1 MGLFDDVGHADVVSA
16 LEEYDK
22 LGRDDFLARYGFGR
36 AHDYVLWHDGR
47 TYDSKAIL
55 GVARQYA
62 SGTAATSEQFS
73 GGRTGA
79 ARLLTDLG
87 FYVTSADPYDDF
99 GGPVTGTWSEASE
112 VGADAAHAAW
122 AVAARDVLLQAAH
135 KYRAVV
141 TDQELSTQVMYRTG
155 IRTDEPTPDWIADVL
170 GLVAADCTSR
180 GEPRLAS
187 LCVTTE
193 SGPVD
198 GDTAQQ
204 RLACYRHFKAA
215 GLPADGGR
223 AARAPRAPRAPKDP
237 TPRTRARAATT
248 THVSPSRSTRVTPPA
263 PMPTCPTC
271 YMALPATGVCDECG

>member
-1 MGLFDDVGHADVVSA
+1 MGLFDDVGHADVLSA

-22 LGRDDFLARYGFGR
+22 LGRDDFLGRYGFDR
-36 AHDYVLWHDGR
+36 AHDYVLWHEGR
-47 TYDSKAIL
+47 TYDSTAVL
-55 GVARQYA
+55 AVARQYS
-62 SGTAATSEQFS
+62 SGTAATSDELTR
-73 GGRTGA
+73 GRFGA
-79 ARLLTDLG
+79 AKLLTDLG

-99 GGPVTGTWSEASE
+99 GGPVTGVWSEASE
-112 VGADAAHAAW
+112 VGEEAAHTAW

-155 IRTDEPTPDWIADVL
+155 IRTDEPIADWLGEVL
-170 GLVAADCTSR
+170 DRVGADCTSR

-204 RLACYRHFKAA
+204 RLACYRHFKAT

-223 AARAPRAPRAPKDP
+223 P
-237 TPRTRARAATT
+237 ARAAKASTPRPKART
-248 THVSPSRSTRVTPPA
+248 SSTRAQAVHVSPSRSTRVNPPA

-271 YMALPATGVCDECG
+271 YMALPATGVCDTCG